1 MLLKLI
7 LTLLLIRFL
16 LISRWEINYLSQF
29 TVTNWRHQNLYF
41 FYLVKDK
48 SAASAGMVAAE
59 ASKGM
64 GADEESFNVPVPVT
78 QKVRDACLHKGIKM
92 MQVWLTGNRE
102 LCFRFL
108 LITMVNMIIFFHR
121 HTYGQTSTDPE
132 NQDSLTEFTQ
142 YVSSVIVSFWLMLI
156 ITDMYL

>member
-1 MLLKLI
+1 MFKFSNTSHCILGNIKTRSLKWRNSRCGECLVNPSSWC
-7 LTLLLIRFL
+7 LLIRFL
-16 LISRWEINYLSQF
+16 LISRWGINYLSQF

-78 QKVRDACLHKGIKM
+78 QKVRDACVHKGIKM
-92 MQVWLTGNRE
+92 MQVWFNW
-102 LCFRFL
+102 
-108 LITMVNMIIFFHR
+108 
-121 HTYGQTSTDPE
+121 Q
-132 NQDSLTEFTQ
+132 
-142 YVSSVIVSFWLMLI
+142 
-156 ITDMYL
+156 